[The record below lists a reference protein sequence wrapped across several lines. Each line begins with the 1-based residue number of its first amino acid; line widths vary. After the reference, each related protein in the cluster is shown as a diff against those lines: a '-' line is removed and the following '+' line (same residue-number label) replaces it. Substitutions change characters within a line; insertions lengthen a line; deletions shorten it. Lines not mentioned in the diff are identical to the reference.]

1 MRAKRATL
9 IFTLVSKWRQIKKL
23 YHFFWLAFLPI
34 WCPLKGEPRPPWII
48 GGDFGGQIKQILVV
62 IIHVAYCHDYHSTK
76 KGLSWF
82 MVLAWLQY
90 CGLYQGQI
98 RLCFFLTSSVTTS
111 LATLLLLWLY
121 FCILHEQSAEDTQD
135 TPARLLWLL
144 FKHVSRPNLWPST
157 KRPCLMHLKKVW
169 WAATDIL

>member
-9 IFTLVSKWRQIKKL
+9 IFNLVSKWRQIKKL

-48 GGDFGGQIKQILVV
+48 GSDFRGQIKQILMV
-62 IIHVAYCHDYHSTK
+62 IIHVAYCHDYHSSK
-76 KGLSWF
+76 KGGLSWF

-98 RLCFFLTSSVTTS
+98 RLCFFLTSSVTT
-111 LATLLLLWLY
+111 LATDYCCSDSTFAFCTNNQLRILRILLLDY
-121 FCILHEQSAEDTQD
+121 FDYSSNMFQGQICGLQQKD
-135 TPARLLWLL
+135 L
-144 FKHVSRPNLWPST
+144 VSCT
-157 KRPCLMHLKKVW
+157 
-169 WAATDIL
+169 